1 MKPFTSSVVMG
12 MLLAA
17 TALIVS
23 SNTLSGADGS
33 DKPSGTDDA
42 TKTVYEK
49 YLPNG
54 DLVTATRTKIQT
66 NPDKPDAGY
75 KVINTIYLTK
85 KGAAEKTEIW
95 TKENV
100 VPKAAIIL
108 PIGGA
113 PGTLIRDV
121 ISSGDKIFIL
131 FRGSWVCV
139 VCVQHDDN
147 VYKTLPTILVR
158 KESQAF
164 GETVNKGYL
173 FEMGGN
179 IHVLLEYDLG
189 TQEMWRIEGDKATR
203 LWRLGEDELETRRKE
218 KQQKE
223 NAPESTTPNETP
235 PPATQPDAGA
245 APDSGITPS
254 GETAPPAENNAAPP
268 ASGGGNPS
276 PSEGTAPADSAQPAN
291 PPAENPPA
299 ATPEQPKPIPLEPP
313 RVTFKCVNHYDMT
326 SKISLPTNMAMAS
339 CMDKDG
345 NLYIALESRQTQDVT
360 IPGGLTVIT
369 AKGGTYTYNAKSKP
383 PLPTESAE
391 HVWKDD
397 AGILYVATSKG
408 LALIDTKNTPDDQ
421 SDDTV
426 TLYSMMGVSDIT
438 TNISADPAS
447 YSPALGADNAV
458 YSWMDPESRDL
469 LVCCGGPSTWRGG
482 LTVLVYDKDKKAY
495 TKSHTYRSI
504 NFVLDKSARKL
515 AQKGVFDTTQCY
527 DPDKKMM
534 LGGKRIAKLDIG
546 ENQYCWRAFRDNDSG
561 LIYLA
566 RRDTYDADAEAVPGF
581 NGDGGLTI
589 IDTKKTPDPSDDTV
603 VAVYQ
608 TGTSPNLPATSVMDV
623 RLDKATGD
631 LYVATTDPL
640 STWPTRAGGLT
651 IIHKDKTA
659 VTYSDKGLFDTS
671 QNVERTEIDKA
682 KALFSSFVLG
692 SLVDEDSGDIFVF
705 EDQGIDVIH
714 KDGFVSRV
722 PLKIFKGLTQMPP
735 NNILWAESA
744 WIDGSGRL
752 HVCTGDYG
760 TLGYLT
766 FEIAKYEPPKAP

>member
-1 MKPFTSSVVMG
+1 MKPFIFSVAMWII
-12 MLLAA
+12 LAA
-17 TALIVS
+17 TTLVAS
-23 SNTLSGADGS
+23 SISLVGADGTEN
-33 DKPSGTDDA
+33 PSGSDNGTQS
-42 TKTVYEK
+42 VYEK

-54 DLVTATRTKIQT
+54 DLVTATQSETWT
-66 NPDKPDAGY
+66 NKDKPDWLCTKLY
-75 KVINTIYLTK
+75 RLYLTK
-85 KGAAEKTEIW
+85 KGESGKAEIW
-95 TKENV
+95 TRKV
-100 VPKAAIIL
+100 VVGETGKDV
-108 PIGGA
+108 GQ
-113 PGTLIRDV
+113 PGVGIQDV
-121 ISSGDKIFIL
+121 IDVDGKIFIL
-131 FRGSWVCV
+131 FREYVILYIACV
-139 VCVQHDDN
+139 TQEN
-147 VYKTLPTILVR
+147 GQFNTLSTMQVR
-158 KESQAF
+158 RELYGG
-164 GETVNKGYL
+164 GEITKKGYL
-173 FEMGGN
+173 FELGGD
-179 IHVLLEYDLG
+179 IHVLLEYIIG
-189 TQEMWRIEGDKATR
+189 SQEMFRIDGDKATSI
-203 LWRLGEDELETRRKE
+203 WRIGAEELKRQKE
-218 KQQKE
+218 QQKE
-223 NAPESTTPNETP
+223 SVPESTTPNDTP
-235 PPATQPDAGA
+235 PPATPLGAGA
-245 APDSGITPS
+245 DPDSASSTSS

-276 PSEGTAPADSAQPAN
+276 PSEGTAPADSTQPAN
-291 PPAENPPA
+291 PPGENPPA

-345 NLYIALESRQTQDVT
+345 NLYIALESRQTQDAA

-383 PLPTESAE
+383 PLPTDSVE
-391 HVWKDD
+391 HVWKDE

-408 LALIDTKNTPDDQ
+408 LALIDTKNTPEDQ

-438 TNISADPAS
+438 SNISADPAS

-546 ENQYCWRAFRDNDSG
+546 ENQYCWRAFRDDDSG